1 MNTITIILVIII
13 FTVLNG
19 FKPYMKKRLIK
30 NKTPLQFEI
39 FYSYAFMIPI
49 ILLTIYMGF
58 TGQLDFIEK
67 LDTTDYTYISI
78 LSIAG
83 LITGIIYYTVL
94 GKSEVSYISPLL
106 SSLAILSIL
115 FTGHFLYKKNITIY
129 NWIGGICICIGIIIL
144 NLPFHK
150 QKISNNK

>member
-1 MNTITIILVIII
+1 MNTTYLILILII
-13 FTVLNG
+13 FTLING
-19 FKPYMKKRLIK
+19 FKPYMKKQLIK

-49 ILLTIYMGF
+49 ILLTIYLGF
-58 TGQLDFIEK
+58 TGQLDFVEK
-67 LDTTDYTYISI
+67 LDSTDYTYISI

-83 LITGIIYYTVL
+83 LITSIIYYNL
-94 GKSEVSYISPLL
+94 LSKSDISYISPLL
-106 SSLAILSIL
+106 SSLSILSIL

-129 NWIGGICICIGIIIL
+129 NWIGAICICIGIIIL